1 MKKLIMTTK
10 MEGRHT
16 QVFAALPT
24 SFCISLHKVDD
35 DNYIQVDFG
44 EDPDKVEISADICIE
59 DKNLGP
65 LHNVCWWCGFDKYNI
80 GADILKIISR
90 TLCEQLSGEYQEE
103 YGDSP
108 VIDLDKHALIWD
120 REVNEY
126 LDMIRQ
132 REYKK

>member
-1 MKKLIMTTK
+1 MKKIIMTTK
-10 MEGRHT
+10 MECTHT
-16 QVFAALPT
+16 QIFAALPT
-24 SFCISLHKVDD
+24 CFSISLHKVDD

-44 EDPDKVEISADICIE
+44 EDSDKAEITADICIE
-59 DKNLGP
+59 EKNLGP
-65 LHNVCWWCGFDKYNI
+65 LNNVCWWCGFDKYNI

-103 YGDSP
+103 YGDAP

-132 REYKK
+132 REYKE